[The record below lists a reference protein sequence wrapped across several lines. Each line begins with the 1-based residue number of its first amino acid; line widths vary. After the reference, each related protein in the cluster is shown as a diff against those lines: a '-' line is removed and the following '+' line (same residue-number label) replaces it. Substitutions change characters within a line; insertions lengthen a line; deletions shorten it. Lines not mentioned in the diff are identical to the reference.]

1 MVGRPAGVL
10 LITPMV
16 RTTAGAEMRKRIPR
30 VTNRRARLLL
40 ELIVE
45 HDEVTTEELADQYD
59 YDHPPRAKRDALDL
73 GFPVVSRRVRSKDGT
88 RSIAAYSLD
97 LNGALVDRR
106 TGRKRI
112 PKAFRDE
119 LLKLAGGRCAHC
131 GGAFPDRALQVDH
144 RIPHEIAGEVDQ
156 FRLADFQM
164 LCGPC
169 NRSKSWTCERE
180 CPNWTKRSVA
190 VCATCIWASPEG
202 YKHIATH
209 QRRQVTLTWDGADV
223 EMFDGIRVAAQAEG
237 VDVATHLQRLLG
249 ER

>member
-1 MVGRPAGVL
+1 
-10 LITPMV
+10 
-16 RTTAGAEMRKRIPR
+16 MRKRISR
-30 VTNRRARLLL
+30 VTNQRARRLL

-45 HDEVTTEELADQYD
+45 HGEVTTEELAEQYG
-59 YDHPPRAKRDALDL
+59 YHQPPRAKMDAMNL
-73 GFPVVSRRVRSKDGT
+73 GFPIVSRRVRSKDGT

-97 LNGALVDRR
+97 LDATFVDGR

-131 GGAFPDRALQVDH
+131 GGAFPDRALQVEH

-164 LCGPC
+164 FCGPC

-180 CPNWTKRSVA
+180 CPNWTKRSAA
-190 VCATCIWASPEG
+190 VCATCMWASPEG
-202 YKHIATH
+202 YEHIAMR

-223 EMFDGIRVAAQAEG
+223 ETFDSIRAAAQAEG